1 MTNLVIL
8 NAGLLL
14 AEKVVT
20 VSIARTT
27 AYKDMTIDI
36 NNISTLVI
44 GKRNNHSGFFPLRT
58 SVK

>member
-1 MTNLVIL
+1 MTNFVIL
-8 NAGLLL
+8 KAGLLL
-14 AEKVVT
+14 VEKVVT

-44 GKRNNHSGFFPLRT
+44 GKRSNHSGSFPLRT
-58 SVK
+58 LAK